1 MITHSFW
8 HTPFRLGWMLKT
20 ALLQTGRHADVLYPL
35 FAIVLISG
43 FLSPSLAQLE
53 SGTSAVMLWQGLSI
67 VLTFTLMTGWMQTMN
82 ARTWLMMLDEAKQQ
96 PLLLLDGVSMP
107 SPLPL
112 KESSSETTAWMTP
125 VQRHAEDTVAVQ
137 ASAKTDRP
145 CLLRPTLTPFF
156 QGIGRFA
163 TRSLVVNGVQTL
175 VFAMAILLPFFVIYK
190 LYGLPTLL
198 GELTPERLNAFASM
212 SSAEIKALILKQPP
226 EQLQLISTWMMG
238 LFIAMIQALLV
249 FLLTILW
256 WPTLLVSDTSVGE
269 AFKLQLRY
277 FKHDYIRALLVAS
290 SQVGLLGLFILLPAT
305 SSPSLWLNIVMQ
317 VGLFFGFVFSTHF
330 AFIYVYS
337 LLRPAFIPKHIQ
349 SELLKKK
356 GTTLSAVV

>member
-35 FAIVLISG
+35 FTIVLFSG

-53 SGTSAVMLWQGLSI
+53 SGTSAVLLWQGLSI
-67 VLTFTLMTGWMQTMN
+67 ILTLTLMTGWMQTVN
-82 ARTWLMMLDEAKQQ
+82 ARTWLMMLDEAKQH

-107 SPLPL
+107 SPLPK
-112 KESSSETTAWMTP
+112 KEPPSETSAWMIP
-125 VQRHAEDTVAVQ
+125 LQRHAEDTATVQ
-137 ASAKTDRP
+137 ESAKTDRP

-163 TRSLVVNGVQTL
+163 VRSLVVNGVQTL
-175 VFAMAILLPFFVIYK
+175 VFALAVLLPFFVIFK

-198 GELTPERLNAFASM
+198 GDLTPERLNTFASM
-212 SSAEIKALILKQPP
+212 PSPEIKALILKQSP
-226 EQLQLISTWMMG
+226 EQVQLISTWMIG
-238 LFIAMIQALLV
+238 LFVAMIQALLV
-249 FLLTILW
+249 FLLTVLW
-256 WPTLLVSDTSVGE
+256 WPTLLVSDTSPAE
-269 AFKLQLRY
+269 AFRLQLRY
-277 FKHDYIRALLVAS
+277 FKYDYLRAILVAS

-305 SSPSLWLNIVMQ
+305 SSPSLLLNIVLQ

-337 LLRPAFIPKHIQ
+337 LLRPAFIPKQIQ

-356 GTTLSAVV
+356 GTTLSAIV